1 MLSAYFGLK
10 CNRIKEGICV
20 CEACRN
26 GAFEEETV
34 RVGNVESGADKCRL
48 SLRG

>member
-1 MLSAYFGLK
+1 MFSACFGLER
-10 CNRIKEGICV
+10 NRLKEGICV
-20 CEACRN
+20 CEAFGK

-34 RVGNVESGADKCRL
+34 RVGNVEGQADKGRV